1 MVPILFLYPPMP
13 AVDANAPIMP
23 TVTASPTPSVHIDLQ
38 IHISPDASPDQI
50 DSIFASMAKH
60 LYGRS

>member
-1 MVPILFLYPPMP
+1 MP
-13 AVDANAPIMP
+13 AVDANTPIMP
-23 TVTASPTPSVHIDLQ
+23 TVAASPTPSVHIDLQ